1 MRSKKRRRIVDTCPL
16 NPPSRSVGDAPDKP
30 DRLPL
35 VFGHL
40 GVSCQSNDHEGVL
53 SDAGDC
59 ALRTQLQYTGWTAG
73 RGIM

>member
-1 MRSKKRRRIVDTCPL
+1 MDNCPL
-16 NPPSRSVGDAPDKP
+16 NPPSRSVGDVPDKP

-53 SDAGDC
+53 SDAGD
-59 ALRTQLQYTGWTAG
+59 LRTQLQYTWTLDSWT
-73 RGIM
+73 RDYVNCC